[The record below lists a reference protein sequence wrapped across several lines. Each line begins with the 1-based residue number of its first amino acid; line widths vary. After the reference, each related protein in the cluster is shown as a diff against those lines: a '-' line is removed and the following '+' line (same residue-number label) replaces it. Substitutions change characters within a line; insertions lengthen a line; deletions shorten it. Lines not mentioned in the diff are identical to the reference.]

1 MIPGPANT
9 IEDYPKTPQYYHA
22 LSDSHYAMTIR
33 NGQYYQR
40 RWQLDAGGKEI
51 NAEEL
56 KIDYVMGSGNHARS
70 YLHRTERGMLIE
82 LPLGWYPDKGGKWG
96 MVPGS
101 DTEHPLTRRFV
112 SYKCMFCHNAYPK
125 IPAANQAPGSEPVFL
140 GELPHGIDCQRC
152 HGPGG
157 EHVRTAGRAG
167 MVRTAGRAG
176 MVNPARLSPE
186 RRMEVCMQCHLET
199 TSGRI
204 PAVLQRFDRGTFSY
218 IPGQPLVDFAISF
231 DHAPGTGHEGKFEAV
246 SSVYRL
252 RQSRCFLESGGKLE
266 CATCHDPHRIPRGE
280 EAVRHYS
287 SVCLECH
294 TSTHPAGVTATA
306 ADCLTC
312 HMPKR
317 RVDDAPH
324 VIMTD
329 HLIQRLAPANALIE
343 FPERPVEE
351 YRGEVVPYYPS
362 PLPETPRNALYRA
375 VAQVGLGNNV
385 AAGLV
390 ELVRLID
397 EIKPQ
402 EAEFYMVLGD
412 GWKSLGRSREAAAA
426 YQRALQIQPDSGRAM
441 RALAAVDQPHAEQ
454 ILARAVQIAPNDPE
468 SWFRYGVLTSSA
480 ERIQKA
486 ITLDPWLPD
495 QSRRLA
501 EVSHAEAALK
511 DALRTDPFDDAAW
524 DLGGRIMAEKGEF
537 PDAFFGF
544 ERAIKLHPYGQYLY
558 DYALALV
565 RADRFD
571 DAQREAEMAVR
582 ADAGLV
588 EAHELLGG
596 LHARKKELPEAA
608 REYAAALAL
617 KPDLARAQLRLGT
630 VLAAQGDRDGAAAH
644 FREAAKGNDA
654 AVARQAAQALR
665 EMGIR

>member
-1 MIPGPANT
+1 MGRSFFIPGTANA
-9 IEDYPKTPQYYHA
+9 IEDYAKTPEYYHA

-33 NGQYYQR
+33 NGQYFQR
-40 RWQLDAGGKEI
+40 RWQLDAAGKEI

-82 LPLGWYPDKGGKWG
+82 LPLGWYPDKGGGWG
-96 MVPGS
+96 MAPGS
-101 DTEHPLTRRFV
+101 DTAHPQTRRFV
-112 SYKCMFCHNAYPK
+112 SYKCMFCHNAYPN
-125 IPAANQAPGSEPVFL
+125 IPAANQAPGSDPVFL
-140 GELPHGIDCQRC
+140 GELPQGIDCQRC

-157 EHVRTAGRAG
+157 EHVRTAGRAS
-167 MVRTAGRAG
+167 MVD
-176 MVNPARLSPE
+176 PEKLSPD

-218 IPGQPLVDFAISF
+218 IPGQPLVDFAIHF

-266 CATCHDPHRIPRGE
+266 CATCHDPHNVPRGD
-280 EAVRHYS
+280 EALRQYS
-287 SVCLECH
+287 SVCKQCH
-294 TSTHPAGVTATA
+294 TANHPAPVTTSVTATA
-306 ADCLTC
+306 ADCITC

-329 HLIQRLAPANALIE
+329 HLIQRRAPASALTE
-343 FPERPVEE
+343 FAERPAEE
-351 YRGEVVPYYPS
+351 YRGEVTPYYPS
-362 PLPETPRNALYRA
+362 PLPDTPQNALYRA

-385 AAGLV
+385 AAGLP
-390 ELVRLID
+390 ELAQLID
-397 EIKPQ
+397 QVKPPDS
-402 EAEFYMVLGD
+402 EFYMVLGD
-412 GWKSLGRSREAAAA
+412 GWKSLGKPQEAAAA
-426 YQRALQIQPDSGRAM
+426 YQQALKIKPDSTRAM
-441 RALAAVDQPHAEQ
+441 RALASVDQAHAEQ
-454 ILARAVQIAPNDPE
+454 ILARAVQIAPDDPE

-480 ERIQKA
+480 EKIQKA

-501 EVSHAEAALK
+501 EVSHSEAALK

-524 DLGGRIMAEKGEF
+524 DLGGRMMAEKGDF
-537 PDAFFGF
+537 AGAFFDF
-544 ERAIKLHPYGQYLY
+544 ERAIKLYPSGQYLY

-571 DAQREAEMAVR
+571 DAQKQTQMALR
-582 ADAGLV
+582 ADPELV

-608 REYAAALAL
+608 QEYAAALAL
-617 KPDLARAQLRLGT
+617 QPDLARAQLRLGS
-630 VLAAQGDRDGAAAH
+630 VLAAEGDKEGAAAH

-654 AVARQAAQALR
+654 AVARQAEQALR
-665 EMGIR
+665 DMGIR